1 MITELGLMI
10 VDMLTN
16 YFKDIIDIPF
26 SAELETE
33 LDEIAEHKADKT
45 KILENSMCQ
54 FSKIV
59 EKADK
64 RIEAVEAPVEVSD
77 VKCEKCGRMMDKKQ
91 GRLVSSWH
99 VPVFRNAAT
108 RRFC

>member
-1 MITELGLMI
+1 MI

-45 KILENSMCQ
+45 KILEKFYVP
-54 FSKIV
+54 FS
-59 EKADK
+59 
-64 RIEAVEAPVEVSD
+64 
-77 VKCEKCGRMMDKKQ
+77 
-91 GRLVSSWH
+91 
-99 VPVFRNAAT
+99 N
-108 RRFC
+108 